1 MNRRRFDHSPALYAY
16 TAATILVG
24 TMALAWAATSFP
36 ISEVISLTEGGGRE
50 GILLGLV
57 FWVAIGLLGGTRVER
72 LHGHGVLTFHFPFII
87 AAVAL
92 GGPTAGA
99 LVALISTIERRELRD
114 VPWYGILANHAALTM
129 AAIAGGLTVVGARGV
144 LAGFVPGETQAVELV
159 AIVLGSLVLATTAT
173 ALAAG
178 TTVLRDRLTVGE
190 AVRVWDG
197 GFRTTAAAEVV
208 LGWMLWLT
216 YTMIGWWAA
225 LICATFVLVMW
236 NGHDAR
242 EIARHDAMTGL
253 LSRAGFDARL
263 ADALEAVRKRGRA
276 AALLAIDLDG
286 FKGINDTHG
295 HAIGDDVIR
304 TIGARLRGAIRLTDA
319 AVRRGGDEFGVLLVD
334 IDDRPTAEAAARRIH
349 DTICEPIEL
358 HDRVVGVGAS
368 IGVVVIG
375 TAGRMPSIGRLHDS
389 ADRLMFEAK
398 EAGGGLRLDQ
408 GGQSKPVYPRLPR
421 TERR

>member
-16 TAATILVG
+16 TAATIVAG
-24 TMALAWAATSFP
+24 TAAMAWAATSFP

-50 GILLGLV
+50 GVLLGLV
-57 FWVAIGLLGGTRVER
+57 FWVAIGLLGGTKVER
-72 LHGHGVLTFHFPFII
+72 MHGHGVLTFHFPFII
-87 AAVAL
+87 AALAL
-92 GGPTAGA
+92 GGPAAGA

-129 AAIAGGLTVVGARGV
+129 AAVAGGLAIIAARGV
-144 LAGFVPGETQAVELV
+144 LAGLVPGEPQAVELV
-159 AIVLGSLVLATTAT
+159 AIVVGSLVLATIAT

-178 TTVLRDRLTVGE
+178 TAMLRDRLTLGE
-190 AVRVWDG
+190 AVHVFDG

-216 YTMIGWWAA
+216 YVMIGWWAA

-242 EIARHDAMTGL
+242 EMARHDAMTGL

-263 ADALEAVRKRGRA
+263 TDALESVRRRGRA

-286 FKGINDTHG
+286 FKAINDDHG
-295 HAIGDDVIR
+295 HAAGDDVIR
-304 TIGARLRGAIRLTDA
+304 AVGARLRGAIRLTDA
-319 AVRRGGDEFGVLLVD
+319 AVRSGGDEFGVLLVD

-358 HDRVVGVGAS
+358 HDRVVSVGAS
-368 IGVVVIG
+368 MGVVVI
-375 TAGRMPSIGRLHDS
+375 ASAERLPSIGRLHDS

-398 EAGGGLRLDQ
+398 RAGGGLQMDQ
-408 GGQSKPVYPRLPR
+408 RGQSKPVFPRLER